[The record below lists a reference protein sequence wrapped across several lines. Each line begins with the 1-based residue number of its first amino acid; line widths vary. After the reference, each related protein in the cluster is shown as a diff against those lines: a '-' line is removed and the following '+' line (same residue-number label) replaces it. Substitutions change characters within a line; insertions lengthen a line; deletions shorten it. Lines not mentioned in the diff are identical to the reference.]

1 MTYRV
6 NLLPTDLIEERA
18 FDKRSLLRLAATGA
32 AGSLV
37 AVYILFLVSYFVIS
51 GRILHCELQ
60 LRVVQPRAQKVQKLI
75 DERRNAE
82 AAAEALQQV
91 LGGRQT
97 WTDLLDDLAFRLPVD
112 TWLTRVTICSDQAE
126 RNKEEAERDKQK
138 EVKLP
143 PPPDTLLIE
152 GASLSVP
159 SIGVTVKNLTSLGY
173 FRRVWLEEFHRVE
186 DGSLKFRIRA
196 ELERANR

>member
-1 MTYRV
+1 M
-6 NLLPTDLIEERA
+6 IEERA
-18 FDKRSLLRLAATGA
+18 FDKRSLLRLAAIGA

-37 AVYILFLVSYFVIS
+37 AIYILFLVSYFVIS
-51 GRILHCELQ
+51 GRIPHCEQQ
-60 LRVVQPRAQKVQKLI
+60 LRAVQPRAEKVQKLI
-75 DERRNAE
+75 EERRNAE
-82 AAAEALQQV
+82 ATAEALQQV

-112 TWLTRVTICSDQAE
+112 TWLTRVTIYNDQAE
-126 RNKEEAERDKQK
+126 KNKQEAEQDKQK

-159 SIGVTVKNLTSLGY
+159 SIGVTVKNLTSLGH

-196 ELERANR
+196 DLERTNR